1 MPPSLDGPPYG
12 RSHKPVPG
20 SEATEGGS
28 YTGPVSRR
36 DPLNLRHSVAHEWV
50 VGLAALAVTIAAI
63 AVGASLGKIGH
74 APVHRQ
80 VIAWTGGIVVVVVGS
95 YAVRH
100 LATALGRV
108 VANGRNL
115 GAGASIRLVA
125 SGFGYLIIIFSFF
138 GTLGLSLTHLLVG
151 AGLVG
156 VVLGIAAQQSLAN
169 VFAAVVLLFARPFVV
184 GDTIRIRSGVVG
196 TMDVTV
202 LGIGLTYVTV
212 RTEDGVL
219 KIPNSIVLGSG
230 IGRTID
236 IGGMTRHPEAPSGA
250 DDPAGE

>member
-1 MPPSLDGPPYG
+1 M
-12 RSHKPVPG
+12 
-20 SEATEGGS
+20 
-28 YTGPVSRR
+28 SRR

-50 VGLAALAVTIAAI
+50 VGFAALAVTIAAVT
-63 AVGASLGKIGH
+63 VGASLGRVAH
-74 APVHRQ
+74 AALHQR
-80 VIAWTGGIVVVVVGS
+80 VIAWVSAIVVVLVGS

-108 VANGRNL
+108 VATGRNL
-115 GAGASIRLVA
+115 GAGASLRLVA
-125 SGFGYLIIIFSFF
+125 SGFGYLVIIFSFF

-196 TMDVTV
+196 TMDVLV

-212 RTEDGVL
+212 KTEDGVL

-230 IGRTID
+230 IGRSLD
-236 IGGMTRHPEAPSGA
+236 IGGMTHHPEPASGT

>member
-1 MPPSLDGPPYG
+1 MPGFRAAAGD
-12 RSHKPVPG
+12 
-20 SEATEGGS
+20 S
-28 YTGPVSRR
+28 YTGSVSRH
-36 DPLNLRHSVAHEWV
+36 DPLNLRHSVVHEWV
-50 VGLAALAVTIAAI
+50 VGFAALAVTIAAI
-63 AVGASLGKIGH
+63 AVGASIGKIGH

-80 VIAWTGGIVVVVVGS
+80 VIAWTGAIVVVVVGS

-108 VANGRNL
+108 VASGRNL

-184 GDTIRIRSGVVG
+184 GDSMRIRSGVVG
-196 TMDVTV
+196 TIDVTV

-212 RTEDGVL
+212 KTEDGVL

-230 IGRTID
+230 IGRVID
-236 IGGMTRHPEAPSGA
+236 IGGMTRHPEPTSEA

>member
-1 MPPSLDGPPYG
+1 MRGFQSAGA
-12 RSHKPVPG
+12 S
-20 SEATEGGS
+20 S

-36 DPLNLRHSVAHEWV
+36 DPLNLRHSVVHEWV
-50 VGLAALAVTIAAI
+50 LGVAALVVTIVAI
-63 AVGASLGKIGH
+63 AVGASVGKIGH

-80 VIAWTGGIVVVVVGS
+80 VIAWTGAFVVVVVGS

-184 GDTIRIRSGVVG
+184 GDTMRIRSGVVG

-212 RTEDGVL
+212 KTDDGVL

-230 IGRTID
+230 IGRVID
-236 IGGMTRHPEAPSGA
+236 IGGMTRHPEPASGT

>member
-1 MPPSLDGPPYG
+1 M
-12 RSHKPVPG
+12 
-20 SEATEGGS
+20 
-28 YTGPVSRR
+28 SRR
-36 DPLNLRHSVAHEWV
+36 DPLSLRHSVTHEWV
-50 VGLAALAVTIAAI
+50 VGFAALAVTIAAI
-63 AVGASLGKIGH
+63 AVGASLGRVAH
-74 APVHRQ
+74 AALHQR
-80 VIAWTGGIVVVVVGS
+80 VIAWSSAIVVVLVGA

-108 VANGRNL
+108 VAKGRNL
-115 GAGASIRLVA
+115 GAGASLRLVA
-125 SGFGYLIIIFSFF
+125 SGFGYLVIIFSFF
-138 GTLGLSLTHLLVG
+138 ATLGLSLTHLLVG

-196 TMDVTV
+196 TMDVLV

-212 RTEDGVL
+212 KTEDGVL

-230 IGRTID
+230 IGRSLD
-236 IGGMTRHPEAPSGA
+236 IGGMTHHPEPASEA